1 MGSYWNYQRI
11 KRRLYFSCDK
21 WNTTAAR
28 TRREVLLTVE
38 ERIFEKD
45 LEKSGL
51 ELNGFVGDTLDTIKL
66 PEGWVFENPKEKIT
80 KDTKEVSVKYSE
92 IDGKVGTAL
101 INVQERAQIIAGE
114 NSKYDVKD
122 SKPLKVLL

>member
-1 MGSYWNYQRI
+1 MITCFCTLLSCIFDNS
-11 KRRLYFSCDK
+11 RRNIICFIVCI
-21 WNTTAAR
+21 
-28 TRREVLLTVE
+28 
-38 ERIFEKD
+38 IFFI
-45 LEKSGL
+45 SR
-51 ELNGFVGDTLDTIKL
+51 
-66 PEGWVFENPKEKIT
+66 WVFENPKEKIT

-122 SKPLKVLL
+122 SKPLKIQ